1 MDKLRTGIEGYELP
15 QNSNTLIDDINLV
28 ITNYASNYFYY
39 FWIDSHHITQGDTK
53 MGRLYTALE
62 CGCLI
67 SCNGGG
73 GLMPCDTDGCV
84 ASEYIEQHKP
94 CEYCGECMTCNPYH
108 CLMGVIN
115 HSCEWWDLCVDGLDG
130 IKNRIARIEYCPW
143 CGEKLELKGGDK

>member
-1 MDKLRTGIEGYELP
+1 
-15 QNSNTLIDDINLV
+15 
-28 ITNYASNYFYY
+28 
-39 FWIDSHHITQGDTK
+39 

-73 GLMPCDTDGCV
+73 GLMSCDTDNCV
-84 ASEYIEQHKP
+84 ASEYMEQHKS
-94 CEYCGECMTCNPYH
+94 CEHCGECMTCNPYH

-115 HSCEWWDLCVDGLDG
+115 HSCEWWDLCVDELDR

-143 CGEKLELKGGDK
+143 CGGGLELEEKK